1 MGVINSFKTLF
12 QDTPR
17 RTNAIVHDVEVE
29 NVEPIKQHP
38 YRVNQRKK
46 EIMRKEIE
54 YMLEHDLIEPSNSP
68 WSSPCVLVP
77 KPDEDCFR
85 FCTEYRRVNNVTK
98 SDSYPIPRIDDCID
112 RVGNTMYPKL
122 IC

>member
-38 YRVNQRKK
+38 YRVNPRKK
-46 EIMRKEIE
+46 EIMRKEID
-54 YMLEHDLIEPSNSP
+54 YML
-68 WSSPCVLVP
+68 C
-77 KPDEDCFR
+77 
-85 FCTEYRRVNNVTK
+85 
-98 SDSYPIPRIDDCID
+98 
-112 RVGNTMYPKL
+112 
-122 IC
+122 